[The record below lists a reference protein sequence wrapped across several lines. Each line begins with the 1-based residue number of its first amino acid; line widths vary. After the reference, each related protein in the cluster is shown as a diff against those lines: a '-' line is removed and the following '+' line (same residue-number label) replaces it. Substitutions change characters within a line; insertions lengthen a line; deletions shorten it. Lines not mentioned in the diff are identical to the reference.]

1 VTFDETRQAIE
12 AELNQLACEQIVS
25 GVNAAATRRVLDG
38 CVARL
43 EGTPDGVELAEHL
56 RNVAASAI
64 SDHDK
69 VTFALSIV
77 AGDVTQP
84 LPAAESTSEHQAQA
98 APEHAAEAVV
108 DELEVLRSDPDM
120 ASLFIGEALDHLGT
134 IEAAL
139 LALDERPG
147 DVTLLNDIFRPFH
160 TVKGNAS
167 ALGLV
172 SIQNV
177 AHAVENLLDL
187 ARAGKYRIGSAD
199 VDLIL
204 KSVDL
209 LCAMVK
215 DVSARLEGAPPAA
228 LADRARML
236 IESVS
241 RAISGEE
248 ASPSAPEREPASAAP
263 VVPDNDGEPLRRSED
278 RSGQVSIK
286 VDTRKLDSLVD
297 AVGELLI
304 VQSLIHEDAGVAA
317 GSDDRLSRNLAQLK
331 RITAELQRNALAMRM
346 VPIRQAFQKVS
357 RVVRDLSKR
366 AGKPVELVLTGED
379 TELDRK
385 MVEDIT
391 DPLMHMVRN
400 SIDHGLESQDARLK
414 AGKRAQGR
422 LSLSASHQGGRVVIE
437 IADDGGG
444 LNTEKILARG
454 RERGLVPEG
463 VTPPVEEIHMLI
475 FEPGFST
482 ADKITEISG
491 RGVGMDVVRR
501 NIEALRGRVEIRS
514 ERGRGTT
521 FAIKLPLTL
530 AVLDGL
536 LVARGGQV
544 LVMPAAAVRESLRP
558 TETQVHQVQGKPRLL
573 QVRDSLVP
581 LADLAEMWGTGEAK
595 DPTQGVVVV
604 IEDDGRRLGIV
615 VDELL
620 SKQEVVIKSLGET
633 FQHVEGV
640 AGGAILGDGRVGL
653 ILDPHGIFGM
663 IRTDR
668 AA

>member
-1 VTFDETRQAIE
+1 VSFDQTRQAVE
-12 AELNQLACEQIVS
+12 AELNQLACEQIVG
-25 GVNAAATRRVLDG
+25 GVNAATTARVLEG
-38 CVARL
+38 CAARL
-43 EGTPDGVELAEHL
+43 DVVEAGAGDELAQTI
-56 RNVAASAI
+56 RSIAASAVP
-64 SDHDK
+64 DQDK
-69 VTFALSIV
+69 VSLVLSAV
-77 AGDVTQP
+77 AGETVSTAP
-84 LPAAESTSEHQAQA
+84 TASAEDDDHAT
-98 APEHAAEAVV
+98 PESV

-120 ASLFIGEALDHLGT
+120 AGLFIGEALDHLGT
-134 IEAAL
+134 IEAKL
-139 LALDERPG
+139 LELDERPG
-147 DVTLLNDIFRPFH
+147 DGTLLNDIFRPFH

-187 ARAGKYRIGSAD
+187 ARAGKYRIGSGD

-204 KSVDL
+204 QSVDL
-209 LCAMVK
+209 LCAMVR
-215 DVSARLEGAPPAA
+215 DVSGRLEGAPPAP
-228 LADRARML
+228 LADRARAL
-236 IESVS
+236 IERVT
-241 RAISGEE
+241 RALTSGGDTSD
-248 ASPSAPEREPASAAP
+248 AAAPSAATDAVDPMEPQ
-263 VVPDNDGEPLRRSED
+263 RRADD
-278 RSGQVSIK
+278 RPGTVSIK

-304 VQSLIHEDAGVAA
+304 VQSLIHEDAGLAA
-317 GSDDRLSRNLAQLK
+317 RADDRLSRNLAQLK
-331 RITAELQRNALAMRM
+331 RITADLQRNALAMRM

-366 AGKPVELVLTGED
+366 AGKPVELLLSGED

-400 SIDHGLESQDARLK
+400 SIDHGLESQETRAV

-463 VTPPVEEIHMLI
+463 VTPPVDDIHMLI

-482 ADKITEISG
+482 AEKITEISG

-521 FAIKLPLTL
+521 FLIKLPLTL

-536 LVARGGQV
+536 LVSKNGQV

-558 TETQVHQVQGKPRLL
+558 TEAQVHHVQGKPRLL

-581 LADLAEMWGTGEAK
+581 LADLGEMWGTSEAM
-595 DPTQGVVVV
+595 DPTQGVVMV
-604 IEDDGRRLGIV
+604 IEDDGRRMGLV